1 MKNTNNEIIRI
12 THIDKMSGKHPHGL
26 KPLPRSDQ
34 PLLLSVGGRVC
45 LSVGISPNLLHFFI
59 FTIHHDF
66 GV

>member
-45 LSVGISPNLLHFFI
+45 LIVYRILFI
-59 FTIHHDF
+59 DKE
-66 GV
+66 VNAV